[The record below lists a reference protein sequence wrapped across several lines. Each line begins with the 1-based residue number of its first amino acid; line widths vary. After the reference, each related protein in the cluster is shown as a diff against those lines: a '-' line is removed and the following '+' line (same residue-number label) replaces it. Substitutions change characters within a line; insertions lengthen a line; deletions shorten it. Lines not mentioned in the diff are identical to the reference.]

1 MSAGA
6 PQTDRRNLILRCRE
20 GDEAALGALLGEY
33 RDWLKNVAAKELDGR
48 ASSRIDASDVV
59 QQTLLS
65 AVNHIEQFDGFTN
78 SEFRVWLG
86 QIHKCNIRDE
96 LRRHIVAEKRTTA
109 TEQCVAQHALPDLNG
124 STPSQRIIR
133 EERRRRVREYL
144 DTLPE
149 DQATAVRLR
158 HLEGCSLAQLA
169 EHFDRSED
177 SVASLLKRGLE
188 NLRRH
193 IRDD

>member
-6 PQTDRRNLILRCRE
+6 SQTDRRNLILRCRD
-20 GDEAALGALLGEY
+20 GDEAALGTLLDEY

-65 AVNHIEQFDGFTN
+65 AVKDIGQFEGST
-78 SEFRVWLG
+78 SAELRVWLG
-86 QIHKCNIRDE
+86 QIHKCNIRDA
-96 LRRHIVAEKRTTA
+96 LRRHVVAGKRSTNA
-109 TEQCVAQHALPDLNG
+109 EQSLTPHALPDQHG

-133 EERRRRVREYL
+133 QERRQRVREHL
-144 DTLPE
+144 DSLPD

-158 HLEGCSLAQLA
+158 HLEGWSLAQLA
-169 EHFDRSED
+169 EHFGRSED

-188 NLRRH
+188 NLRRRV
-193 IRDD
+193 RDD